1 MWVDMVNLIKLA
13 WLKHA
18 LNISNP
24 VKKVYI
30 IGVCIIQMCRLIL
43 RTVRFDTSKIQTYNN
58 TFNMTSLL

>member
-24 VKKVYI
+24 VKKSI
-30 IGVCIIQMCRLIL
+30 
-43 RTVRFDTSKIQTYNN
+43 YNRRVHYTN
-58 TFNMTSLL
+58 VQIDS